1 MLESLLYPQTVAV
14 IGASRNPEKV
24 GYAFMHNLTRGGF
37 PGTIVPINLE
47 ADEILGVKCYKS
59 LEEFGRPIDLSIIV
73 VGHKYVKQAVQDSIK
88 AGAKTIVVITAGFK
102 EVGAKGAE
110 AEKELVELCRAAGV
124 RLMGPNCLGV
134 LNTHHRMNATF
145 APTVPPPGH
154 ISVISQSGA
163 LCVAI
168 LDWAAS
174 QKLGLGK
181 VISFG
186 NKADLN
192 EVDFLQ
198 ALAEDPE
205 TKVVAGYLESIQE
218 GNKFLRVAQEA
229 ASVKPVVI
237 LKVGITQA
245 GAKAASSHTGSL
257 AGTDIAYGAA
267 FKRAGVIRAEHFE
280 ALFDYALAFATQP
293 LPAGN
298 RLAVITNAGGPG
310 IMAADAAE
318 SLGFQLNPPSA
329 AVTAKLKT
337 VLPPTAALGNPIDV
351 IGDAEPER
359 YVKALELIQDDETV
373 DAIIVVATPQNMTR
387 PLELAERLAQTHN
400 RQKPLLTAF
409 MGGEEVA
416 AAKARL
422 MELGIPNYPA
432 PARAV
437 AALKAMV
444 DYAAWRRRPARVVTR
459 FPVNR
464 RRVERVLQWHFRSGM
479 PQVGEVE
486 AKEIL
491 RAYEFN
497 ILDGGLARTAEE
509 AVEVAQRVGY
519 PVVLKISSPDIIH
532 KSDFGGVRLN
542 LANAE
547 QVRDAFD
554 LMMLRVQRRAPNA
567 FIRGAY
573 VEKMGNKGRE
583 VILGMTRDP
592 QFGPMLMFGL
602 GGIFVEVMK
611 DVTFHLAPITQ
622 DEAMQM
628 LMGTRSWALLK
639 GARGQAP
646 VDLQAIAGALQR
658 ISQLATDYP
667 QIQELDINPFI
678 VGEVGTEAYV
688 ADARMTLTA
697 TPVV

>member
-1 MLESLLYPQTVAV
+1 MLETLLYPQTVAV

-24 GYAFMHNLTRGGF
+24 GYAFMHNLTRTGF
-37 PGTIVPINLE
+37 KGTIVPINLE
-47 ADEILGVKCYKS
+47 APDILGVKCYKS
-59 LEEFGRPIDLSIIV
+59 LDEFGGKIDLSVIV
-73 VGHKYVKQAVQDSIK
+73 VGGKYVKQSVQDSIK
-88 AGAKTIVVITAGFK
+88 AGAKTIIVITAGFK
-102 EVGAKGAE
+102 EVGTKGAE
-110 AEKELVELCRAAGV
+110 AEKELVDICKAAGV

-134 LNTHHRMNATF
+134 LNTHHSMNATF
-145 APTVPPPGH
+145 APTVPPTGH

-198 ALAEDPE
+198 ALAEDKE
-205 TKVVAGYLESIQE
+205 TKVVAGYLESIKE
-218 GNKFLRVAQEA
+218 GDKFLRVAQEA
-229 ASVKPVVI
+229 AAIKPVVI

-257 AGTDIAYGAA
+257 AGADMAYGAA
-267 FKRAGVIRAEHFE
+267 FKRAGVIRAENFE

-298 RLAVITNAGGPG
+298 RVAIITNAGGPG

-318 SLGFQLNPPSA
+318 TLGFKMPMPSA
-329 AVTAKLKT
+329 AIVAKLRE
-337 VLPPTAALGNPIDV
+337 VLPPTASFGNPVDV

-359 YVKALELIQDDETV
+359 YIRALELLQEDENI

-387 PLELAERLAQTHN
+387 PLELAERLAKTHN
-400 RQKPLLTAF
+400 GKKPLLTAF

-416 AAKARL
+416 AGKAKL

-432 PARAV
+432 PDRAV

-444 DYAAWRRRPARVVTR
+444 DYAAWRRRPARIVTR

-464 RRVERVLQWHFRSGM
+464 RRVERVIQWHVRSATQ
-479 PQVGEVE
+479 QVGEVE

-491 RAYEFN
+491 KAYEFN
-497 ILDGGLARTAEE
+497 ILGGALARNSAE
-509 AVEVAQRVGY
+509 AVEAANRIGY
-519 PVVLKISSPDIIH
+519 PVVLKISSPEIIH
-532 KSDFGGVRLN
+532 KSDFGGVRIN

-567 FIRGAY
+567 YIRGAY
-573 VEKMGNKGRE
+573 VEKMGIKGRE

-628 LMGTRSWALLK
+628 LMGTRSYALLK

-646 VDLQAIAGALQR
+646 VDLLAIAGALQR

-667 QIQELDINPFI
+667 EIKELDINPFI

-688 ADARMTLTA
+688 ADARMTLDQPA
-697 TPVV
+697 N